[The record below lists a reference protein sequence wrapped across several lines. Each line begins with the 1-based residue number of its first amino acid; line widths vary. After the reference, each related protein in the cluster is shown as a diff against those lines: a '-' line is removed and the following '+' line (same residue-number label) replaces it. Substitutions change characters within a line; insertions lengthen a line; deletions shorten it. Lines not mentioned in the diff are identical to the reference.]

1 MRGERKGGR
10 RAKLN
15 PWDSEGSKQ
24 ERGEKGMNTDEV
36 FLQAV
41 GQRNG
46 SIPLRVPALSDLGP
60 CMWLGIVPLTVG
72 FWERLVVVTE
82 LHFP

>member
-1 MRGERKGGR
+1 
-10 RAKLN
+10 
-15 PWDSEGSKQ
+15 
-24 ERGEKGMNTDEV
+24 MNTDEV

-41 GQRNG
+41 GQWNG